1 MEGDQQQG
9 DRIKFS
15 IRLYYMKGKENLKK
29 LNFGFSRQDRTI
41 FTIFKGLQRERSVE
55 WNGSLRK
62 DYRIWQTI
70 DKY

>member
-29 LNFGFSRQDRTI
+29 IKLW
-41 FTIFKGLQRERSVE
+41 IFKIRSDNFYHFQRV
-55 WNGSLRK
+55 
-62 DYRIWQTI
+62 TT
-70 DKY
+70 

>member
-9 DRIKFS
+9 DRTKFS

-55 WNGSLRK
+55 
-62 DYRIWQTI
+62 
-70 DKY
+70 